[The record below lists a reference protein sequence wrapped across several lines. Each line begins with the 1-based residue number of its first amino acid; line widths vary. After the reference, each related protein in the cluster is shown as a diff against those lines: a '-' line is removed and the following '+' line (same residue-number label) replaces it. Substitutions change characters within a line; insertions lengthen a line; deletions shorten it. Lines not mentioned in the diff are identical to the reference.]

1 MIVEKLKLKYE
12 ISKRLLKYTCI
23 ESIYEL
29 ILLLVNKIFSLRK
42 GVFMDFNEEREEL
55 LKEIY
60 FIDEKNK
67 CGDFFK
73 RSFFDLVEKV
83 ILFLLQGQDAFFGHF
98 MLRVKREIRFD
109 IRVPIAT
116 IPKRDGFN
124 MYFNPIF
131 FLNCTKKEM
140 AALLKHEIYHIM
152 NLHFERERQLKN
164 RFSKEAVGAALDIS
178 INQYIKDLP
187 GYSRKLESINMEH
200 NISLRENRSVEEY
213 AEEIY
218 KAIKLR
224 INKSNINDDND
235 EAYDLDMN
243 KAHEIW
249 DEIDIDEESISSLT
263 KKTAISSY
271 DKNTPEGLQK
281 IILKY
286 DEKPEISW
294 ECVLKN
300 SIPEVKSGYK
310 KTIVRRNRRQP
321 ERLDLRGCLPKNEA
335 DVVVA
340 VDISASMKDDEMKK
354 ILIEILGI
362 TNVYK
367 NKVTVIE
374 CDNEIRKI
382 YKLRSEKDIEKR
394 CKDNGSTL
402 FSPVFKYIRDN
413 NMKNCILVYFTD
425 GVGEKELEI
434 KPFNKKTLWVIC
446 GDEELS
452 LKEPYGE
459 IKRIHRE
466 KQEKLEGNI
475 GLQMVNEVIHDW
487 AR

>member
-1 MIVEKLKLKYE
+1 
-12 ISKRLLKYTCI
+12 
-23 ESIYEL
+23 
-29 ILLLVNKIFSLRK
+29 
-42 GVFMDFNEEREEL
+42 MDFNEEREEL

-60 FIDEKNK
+60 FADDNNK

-73 RSFFDLVEKV
+73 RRFFDLIEKV
-83 ILFLLQGQDAFFGHF
+83 ILFLLQGEDAFFGQF
-98 MLRVKREIRFD
+98 MLRIKREIRYD
-109 IRVPIAT
+109 IKVPIAT

-131 FLNCTKKEM
+131 FLNCTEKEM

-164 RFSKEAVGAALDIS
+164 RFSREAVGAALDIS

-187 GYSRKLESINMEH
+187 GYSRKIESINMEH
-200 NISLRENRSVEEY
+200 NLSLRENRSIEEY

-218 KAIKLR
+218 KSIKSR
-224 INKSNINDDND
+224 INNSDSSDDNSVD
-235 EAYDLDMN
+235 DLDMT

-249 DEIDIDEESISSLT
+249 DEIDIDEESIRSLT
-263 KKTAISSY
+263 QKTAVSSY
-271 DKNTPEGLQK
+271 DKSTPEGLKK
-281 IILKY
+281 IILSY
-286 DEKPEISW
+286 DKKPEISW

-300 SIPEVKSGYK
+300 SIPEIKSGYK
-310 KTIVRRNRRQP
+310 KTIARRNRRQP
-321 ERLDLRGCLPKNEA
+321 ERFDLRGCLPKNEA
-335 DVVVA
+335 DIVVA

-362 TNVYK
+362 THTSK
-367 NKVTVIE
+367 SKVTVIE
-374 CDNEIRKI
+374 CDNQVRRV
-382 YKLRSEKDIEKR
+382 YKLKSENDIQKR

-425 GVGEKELEI
+425 GVGERKLSI

-466 KQEKLEGNI
+466 KHEKIEGNI
-475 GLQMVNEVIHDW
+475 GLKMVNEVIHDW